1 MVEPSGRRAVA
12 GVMAVEY
19 SKRLGHITPAQFQ
32 AALNR
37 FDLGT
42 FVRAEAVVG
51 GLFGQNVFVTSTSGT
66 FVLRGV
72 PHYDWQLPT
81 ERFFAR
87 VLHERTSAP
96 VPWPYL
102 LDPAEDIFG
111 WSYALMPRMPGL
123 NLSDPA
129 VTATLSPADRLAIA
143 RAVGENLVL
152 MHQLTWPAAG
162 RYDAMLDTVVP
173 LRDGFAGWVVGD
185 VRDWLAQAQRH
196 SARTT
201 EADVAWVEEVLQGA
215 LPALRQPFQPCF
227 VMNDYKEQNTVVTHA
242 GTGWQVTGVFDLME
256 GFFGDGEMDLARP
269 VSGYLEEEP
278 LLAQAFLATYLDRA
292 PARPGLSERFAVD
305 MLRDRLI
312 VWEYFQRPEVARG
325 TSSHGLRLKPPWDP
339 DVTLRECAEPYIAE
353 AGALIAMHGS
363 GASSSEA

>member
-1 MVEPSGRRAVA
+1 M
-12 GVMAVEY
+12 EY

-32 AALNR
+32 AALSR

-51 GLFGQNVFVTSTSGT
+51 GLFGQNVFVTSTSGA
-66 FVLRGV
+66 FVLRGA
-72 PHYDWQLPT
+72 PHYEWQLPT

-102 LDPAEDIFG
+102 LDSGEDIFG

-123 NLSDPA
+123 NVSDPA

-143 RAVGENLVL
+143 RAVGENLAL
-152 MHQLTWPAAG
+152 MHQLTWPAVG
-162 RYDAMLDTVVP
+162 RYDATLDTVAP

-185 VRDWLAQAQRH
+185 VRDWLARAQRH

-201 EADVAWVEEVLQGA
+201 GADVAWVEQLLQGA

-227 VMNDYKEQNTVVTHA
+227 VMNDYKEGNTVVTRATRA
-242 GTGWQVTGVFDLME
+242 GDAGMGWRVTGVFDLME

-269 VSGYLEEEP
+269 VAGYLEEEP
-278 LLAQAFLATYLDRA
+278 LRAQAFLAAYLDRA
-292 PARPGLSERFAVD
+292 SARPGLSERFAVYL
-305 MLRDRLI
+305 LRDRLI
-312 VWEYFQRPEVARG
+312 VWEYFQRHEVARG
-325 TSSHGLRLKPPWDP
+325 TSHGLRLKPPWDP
-339 DVTLRECAEPYIAE
+339 DVTLREWAEPYIAE
-353 AGALIAMHGS
+353 AAALIARHGS
-363 GASSSEA
+363 GGWSSDA